1 MEKIKTDRSSPK
13 LTSVAEYSARL
24 KVAIERGWLEMH
36 GSGTFVKQPERSCSH
51 DDATPLT

>member
-36 GSGTFVKQPERSCSH
+36 ESGTSVKQPERSCSH